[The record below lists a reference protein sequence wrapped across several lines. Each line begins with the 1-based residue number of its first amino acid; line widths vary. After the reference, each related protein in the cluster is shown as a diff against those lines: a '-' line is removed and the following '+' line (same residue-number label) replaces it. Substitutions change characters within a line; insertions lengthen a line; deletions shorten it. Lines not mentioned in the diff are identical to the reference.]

1 MSTLSAEVGGG
12 NNREGSAG
20 ASAGSVGA
28 LGTGAPTG
36 NEGVLFRL
44 QLDDGGGSGGGGHL
58 YVGKA

>member
-12 NNREGSAG
+12 NNREGSPG
-20 ASAGSVGA
+20 VSAGSVGA

-36 NEGVLFRL
+36 NEDVLSRL
-44 QLDDGGGSGGGGHL
+44 HSEDVGGSGGGGHL